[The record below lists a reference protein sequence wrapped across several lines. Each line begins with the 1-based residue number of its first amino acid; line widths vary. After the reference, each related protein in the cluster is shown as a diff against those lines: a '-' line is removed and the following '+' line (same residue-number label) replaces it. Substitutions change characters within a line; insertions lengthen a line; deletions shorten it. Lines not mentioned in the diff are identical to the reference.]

1 MKKRVLV
8 AYASKHGATAKI
20 AERIGQA
27 LQVAG
32 FAVDVRLASQV
43 RDLTGYAGIV
53 LGSTVYAGQWR
64 REAIHFLETHE
75 QALANCPVWLFSS
88 GPTGAG
94 DLTAVMKG
102 WRLPESLQPIVDRFQ
117 PRDIAFFGGTLD
129 LTKLNLLEKLLV
141 EAVKT
146 PGVDFRHWDM
156 ICSWATA
163 IAATLREEAMEKRPF
178 TFEHLDYLLPT
189 ELNYKVPELDI

>member
-1 MKKRVLV
+1 
-8 AYASKHGATAKI
+8 
-20 AERIGQA
+20 
-27 LQVAG
+27 
-32 FAVDVRLASQV
+32 
-43 RDLTGYAGIV
+43 LTGYAGIV

-64 REAIHFLETHE
+64 REAAHFLEANE

-102 WRLPESLQPIVDRFQ
+102 WRLPESLQPIVDRVQ

-141 EAVKT
+141 EAMKR
-146 PGVDFRHWDM
+146 PGGDFRYWDM
-156 ICSWATA
+156 ICSWAME
-163 IAATLREEAMEKRPF
+163 IAVTLREGATEKRPGSF
-178 TFEHLDYLLPT
+178 AFQNLDYILPT